1 MIVSYSMGKL
11 RVGALK
17 VVLVSFPVAVTK
29 YLTETTND
37 VFISAYSLRPRNQ
50 PGDKWV
56 LKQHNSNTR
65 YQEKPGDL
73 GLCWARGQM
82 NKGL

>member
-50 PGDKWV
+50 PGDK
-56 LKQHNSNTR
+56 
-65 YQEKPGDL
+65 
-73 GLCWARGQM
+73 
-82 NKGL
+82 